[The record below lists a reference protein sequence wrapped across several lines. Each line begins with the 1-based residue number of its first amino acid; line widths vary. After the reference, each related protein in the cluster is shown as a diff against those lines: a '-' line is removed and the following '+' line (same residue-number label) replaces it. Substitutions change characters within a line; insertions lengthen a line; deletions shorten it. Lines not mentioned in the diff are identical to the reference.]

1 MLSRPYIS
9 TAVLALATLGLSLYS
24 IFVGVIDL
32 RCERLLALDLAQLEI
47 LLASRLPR
55 LAAILLS
62 GMALSVAG
70 LIMQCLCMNKFVS
83 PTTGATI
90 SSAQFGILLALLFL
104 PNSSLAGRALF
115 AFVFALLGT
124 FIFVSFILRARFR
137 DVVMVPLVGIMFGS
151 IISGITSFLAFRYDM
166 TQALSSWLV
175 GHFST
180 VLRGNYEI
188 VYLTLPLVVV
198 AFIFTQYF
206 NLVGLG
212 RDFAVNLG
220 VSYNAVLFMGLALAA
235 ALTASVVVV
244 VGAISYI
251 GLIIPNLVAIY
262 KGDNLRHTLIDTALS
277 GALFVLLCDIV
288 AREVIHPYE
297 LPIDLIVGMVGS
309 LIFIALI
316 FMKLT
321 NARRLPCPGQTLC
334 RGRKQAA

>member
-1 MLSRPYIS
+1 MLSRPYLS
-9 TAVLALATLGLSLYS
+9 TVLLALATLALSAFS

-32 RCERLLALDLAQLEI
+32 SCERLLALDLAQLEI

-55 LAAILLS
+55 LAAILLT

-104 PNSSLAGRALF
+104 PDSTLAGRAAF

-137 DVVMVPLVGIMFGS
+137 DVIMVPLVGIMFGS

-198 AFIFTQYF
+198 AFAFTQYF

-262 KGDNLRHTLIDTALS
+262 KGDNLRHTLIDTALF

-297 LPIDLIVGMVGS
+297 LPIDLIVGIVGS

-321 NARRLPCPGQTLC
+321 QTRRLPCLGRSGRLRPGP
-334 RGRKQAA
+334 AA